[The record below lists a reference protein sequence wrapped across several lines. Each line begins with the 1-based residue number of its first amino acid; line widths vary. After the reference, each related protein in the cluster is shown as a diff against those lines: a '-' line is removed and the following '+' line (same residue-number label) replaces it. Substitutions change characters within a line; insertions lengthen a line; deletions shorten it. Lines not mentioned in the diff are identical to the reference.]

1 MASVTFYADAPWG
14 PADDRWRSSNRA
26 LRRLIDHHRA
36 DLEHTTGIGHRIRCS
51 LESLFPIFDTL
62 CRSTCQW
69 CPEPCCIVN
78 KVWIDFQ
85 DLLFWHLI
93 ECDIPPGQLKSTE
106 REPCRYL
113 KHRGC
118 MLPRLIRPWGCTQYI
133 CSAQRKRLIED
144 NCAGE
149 NFVDQTIQAIRLAR
163 FDLEA
168 SFVDIVLCDR
178 HQSAAESH

>member
-1 MASVTFYADAPWG
+1 MASVTFYTDAPWG
-14 PADDRWRSSNRA
+14 PADDRWQTTNRA
-26 LRRLIDHHRA
+26 LKRLVDRHRA
-36 DLEHTTGIGHRIRCS
+36 DLQLTAEIGEKIRCA
-51 LESLFPIFDTL
+51 LESLFPIFDQL

-93 ECDIPPGQLKSTE
+93 ECTIPPGQLKSTDL
-106 REPCRYL
+106 EPCRYL

-118 MLPRLIRPWGCTQYI
+118 MLPRLIRPWGCTQYV
-133 CSAQRKRLIED
+133 CRTQQKRLL
-144 NCAGE
+144 E
-149 NFVDQTIQAIRLAR
+149 NNPAQEVYVDQTIQAIRLAR
-163 FDLEA
+163 FDMEA

-178 HQSAAESH
+178 HQCAVDAH